1 VYAEVYGPAE
11 KQEFSKPF
19 LLLPRAL
26 LNVAGAKEIAEL
38 PPNLKGS
45 EPEVQRHVLELVRPN
60 LSPELWNRIDETV
73 VFNRLQRENM
83 DIITDM
89 GLKRIA
95 DRLEES
101 QSMTLDVSASA
112 KSVLSEMGYDV
123 RYGARP
129 LKRTLTRALLNP
141 LSRLILSGEIVSG
154 DTVYVRTRAEAE
166 KAQQQSKYLLGWIAT
181 NSASDNKNDVV
192 IIRNH
197 KAKPEEEEV
206 EGGEEEKWDDNHLL
220 LEERHVS

>member
-1 VYAEVYGPAE
+1 L
-11 KQEFSKPF
+11 S
-19 LLLPRAL
+19 LAL
-26 LNVAGAKEIAEL
+26 FNIAGAKEIAEL

-45 EPEVQRHVLELVRPN
+45 EPEVQRHVLDLVRPN

-83 DIITDM
+83 DTIADM

-166 KAQQQSKYLLGWIAT
+166 KGHEQSKFLLGWIAT
-181 NSASDNKNDVV
+181 NSASADKNDVV

-197 KAKPEEEEV
+197 KAKPEEEE
-206 EGGEEEKWDDNHLL
+206 EGDDDDEEEKWNESHLL
-220 LEERHVS
+220 LENERRAS